1 VSETPDEEKLVRPET
16 GRRTHTDLELALGIN
31 RGNDEKRSLC
41 GSSDSAFS
49 GAEYRQEAHTKV
61 VD

>member
-1 VSETPDEEKLVRPET
+1 MVRPET
-16 GRRTHTDLELALGIN
+16 GRRTHTDLELALGID

-41 GSSDSAFS
+41 GSSDSAFR